1 MTRFVTVPVLFVGF
15 AAVARLIFALSW
27 LQAGVVAAIL
37 AVLFW
42 LLARSEERLG
52 RVEACLGTDRKE

>member
-1 MTRFVTVPVLFVGF
+1 MTRFVTVPVMFVIFG
-15 AAVARLIFALSW
+15 AVARLVFALSW
-27 LQAGVVAAIL
+27 VQSGCTAAIL

-52 RVEACLGTDRKE
+52 RVEACLGTDRK